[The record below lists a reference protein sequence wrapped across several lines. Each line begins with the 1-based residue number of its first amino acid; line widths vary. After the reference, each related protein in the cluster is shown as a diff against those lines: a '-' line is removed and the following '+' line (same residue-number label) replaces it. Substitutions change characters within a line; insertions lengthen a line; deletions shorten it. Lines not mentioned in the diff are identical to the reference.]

1 MLNGVGKVRIMVY
14 NGGFDYDDV
23 GFNLVVLLLCKEDRV
38 WVVYFRGKG
47 YNEYGYLIM
56 FFGFFI

>member
-14 NGGFDYDDV
+14 IGGFDYDDV
-23 GFNLVVLLLCKEDRV
+23 GFNLVVLFLSKEDRV
-38 WVVYFRGKG
+38 WIVYNRGWG
-47 YNEYGYLIM
+47 YNENGYLIM